1 MQPQVIT
8 VHDIHQSVEDVGVR
22 PYANT
27 LVQDMGGEYWFVD
40 ADRDDKLKPVS
51 DGYTLIE
58 SSEMRPSGG
67 VFPDGTNRYRTVT
80 VYWTYRIYPVPL
92 RLAHFII
99 ETLRLKAQF
108 GRLGVGDI
116 DEPAKQ
122 SVYLTPGTKIFGHEI
137 TELTEVPAEL
147 RPVVVERL

>member
-8 VHDIHQSVEDVGVR
+8 VHDIHKSIEDVGVY

-40 ADRDDKLKPVS
+40 AEIIADDKGGAQADWKYQIHHIPLK
-51 DGYTLIE
+51 
-58 SSEMRPSGG
+58 
-67 VFPDGTNRYRTVT
+67 
-80 VYWTYRIYPVPL
+80 
-92 RLAHFII
+92 LAHFII

-116 DEPAKQ
+116 DEPVKQ
-122 SVYLTPGTKIFGHEI
+122 TVYLTPGTKIFGREV
-137 TELTEVPAEL
+137 TELTEIPAKL

>member
-8 VHDIHQSVEDVGVR
+8 VHDIHKSIEDVGVY

-40 ADRDDKLKPVS
+40 AELINRKITPLDE
-51 DGYTLIE
+51 GYYYDSLLSKKNVWKYKIH
-58 SSEMRPSGG
+58 
-67 VFPDGTNRYRTVT
+67 
-80 VYWTYRIYPVPL
+80 PVPL
-92 RLAHFII
+92 KLAHFII

-116 DEPAKQ
+116 DEPVKQ
-122 SVYLTPGTKIFGHEI
+122 TVYLTPGTKIFGREV
-137 TELTEVPAEL
+137 TELTEIPAKL